1 MIPIRSF
8 VSRLRM
14 NKISKVTRQQ
24 TNEQEALRLSQLN
37 KRIQEHFNQKAQ
49 INRAEKLN
57 EYIRAREQNQS
68 LSRIQTSSSN
78 KLAHNQIS

>member
-37 KRIQEHFNQKAQ
+37 KRIQEHFNQKA
-49 INRAEKLN
+49 
-57 EYIRAREQNQS
+57 
-68 LSRIQTSSSN
+68 
-78 KLAHNQIS
+78 

>member
-1 MIPIRSF
+1 
-8 VSRLRM
+8 M